1 MAITSIKSSGMFLNS
16 DPLILYPGFRSS
28 CQSLRVVR
36 FSSGDA
42 CKFSSLCMVFPNVNP
57 CAKDGSMRC
66 YCLGTLINTN
76 GATFSEW
83 VPVVDQVL
91 LMASIFLTYMA
102 GVIPARKLLSSSR
115 KRISLDNTLSGDAL
129 LSGR

>member
-1 MAITSIKSSGMFLNS
+1 M
-16 DPLILYPGFRSS
+16 
-28 CQSLRVVR
+28 
-36 FSSGDA
+36 
-42 CKFSSLCMVFPNVNP
+42 
-57 CAKDGSMRC
+57 
-66 YCLGTLINTN
+66 GTLINTN